1 MNVGNI
7 MNRTRRLIIAILI
20 VVFIGLIAIIAGAL
34 FVHHDGELTHGD
46 KNILVCAIDESEDR
60 PGMGACDMAFIINL
74 QNGTL
79 KNYTPVY
86 PGGMT
91 HPTAA
96 EPQEPQEQGAG
107 SALLL
112 HDAFWDADNA
122 KGMQYAKEIVEYRTN
137 ASIDSVVAIN
147 SEALD
152 AILSA
157 AGPLEIHG
165 KMTNASGI
173 DIIREEDWG
182 NGVSRGDAV
191 MDIVKAAA
199 KAASGNPVVKSSMV
213 NAALDQF
220 SKGNIIMDN
229 QGDFVGLLASKGFE
243 SIF

>member
-1 MNVGNI
+1 MT
-7 MNRTRRLIIAILI
+7 RTQRLIIAILI
-20 VVFIGLIAIIAGAL
+20 VIFIGLMAIIAGAL
-34 FVHHDGELTHGD
+34 FIHHDTELVQGD

-60 PGMGACDMAFIINL
+60 PGMGACDMAFIVNL

-79 KNYTPVY
+79 KNYTAVY

-96 EPQEPQEQGAG
+96 EPQEAQDQGAG

-112 HDAFWDADNA
+112 HDAFWEADNE

-137 ASIDSVVAIN
+137 SSIDSVVAIN

-157 AGPLEIHG
+157 AGPLEING
-165 KMTNASGI
+165 EMTTASGI

-182 NGVSRGDAV
+182 NGMSRGDAV
-191 MDIVKAAA
+191 LGIVKAAA
-199 KAASGNPVVKSSMV
+199 KAASNDSSVKSAMV
-213 NAALDQF
+213 NAALDQY
-220 SKGNIIMDN
+220 SKGNIIMDQ
-229 QGDFVGLLASKGFE
+229 QGAFVELLASKGFE

>member
-1 MNVGNI
+1 MD
-7 MNRTRRLIIAILI
+7 RTRRLIIAIL
-20 VVFIGLIAIIAGAL
+20 VVIFIGLIAIIAGAL
-34 FVHHDGELTHGD
+34 FIGHDGGLTQGD

-60 PGMGACDMAFIINL
+60 PGMGACDMAFIVHL
-74 QNGTL
+74 ENGTL
-79 KNYTPVY
+79 KNYTAIY

-91 HPTAA
+91 HPSAE
-96 EPQEPQEQGAG
+96 EPQEAQQQGAG

-137 ASIDSVVAIN
+137 TSIDSVVAIN

-165 KMTNASGI
+165 EMTNASGI

-213 NAALDQF
+213 NAAIDQF